1 MASCNSL
8 VSEEQLLCPICLKV
22 FDQPV
27 STPCGHNFCMSCI
40 TTYWNETLLCQCPV
54 CKDTFYVRPHLKVNT
69 FISELTSQ
77 FLSLPQARSS
87 GGPEWPGGGTVLCDV
102 CADLQQEASRSCLNC
117 LTSYCEL
124 HLEPHRRVSGLKNHT
139 LVEPVVGLE
148 DKVCRTHTRLNTR
161 FCKKDTCLLCDVCA
175 GAHNDHR
182 VVSVPQA
189 HKEMSVQLVKIW
201 SRAQQL
207 IQDWLQ
213 RLGVAREAAHG
224 YTSEAEDGIR
234 KNLQDLVILVLKIQ
248 SSILELTEELERRQK
263 AADQE
268 APGLVGSMQAEIA
281 ALCGA
286 NEKLE
291 QLQHTRDP
299 FQFLKNFQSKS
310 ALPPAN
316 DATAIAFKRLV
327 EAEHAWKSA
336 SKSVSLLRQ
345 VLHSTRTRLTLYSC
359 YLPRATVAVAQP
371 GAADPGRR
379 GAPSSRAG
387 GERVS
392 V

>member
-8 VSEEQLLCPICLKV
+8 VSEEQLLCPICLEV
-22 FDQPV
+22 FDHPV

-87 GGPEWPGGGTVLCDV
+87 GGPEWPGGGGGGTVPCDV

-124 HLEPHRRVSGLKNHT
+124 HLEPHRRVSGLKKHT
-139 LVEPVVGLE
+139 LVEPLVGLE
-148 DKVCRTHTRLNTR
+148 DKVCRTHARLKTR
-161 FCKKDTCLLCDVCA
+161 FCKSDMSLLCDVCA
-175 GAHNDHR
+175 GAHDDHG

-189 HKEMSVQLVKIW
+189 HKEMSVLLVKIR

-207 IQDWLQ
+207 IQDRLQ
-213 RLGVAREAAHG
+213 RLGAVREAVHG
-224 YTSEAEDGIR
+224 YASEAKDGIR
-234 KNLQDLVILVLKIQ
+234 KSLQDLVILVLKIQ
-248 SSILELTEELERRQK
+248 SSILELTEELERKQK

-268 APGLVGSMQAEIA
+268 APELIGSMQAEIA

-291 QLQHTRDP
+291 QLQHTKDP
-299 FQFLKNFQSKS
+299 FQFLKDFQGKS
-310 ALPPAN
+310 ALPPAD

-327 EAEHAWKSA
+327 EAEHAWRSV

-345 VLHSTRTRLTLYSC
+345 LLHSTRIRLTLCSS
-359 YLPRATVAVAQP
+359 YLPAAAAS
-371 GAADPGRR
+371 AADAHPLQ
-379 GAPSSRAG
+379 
-387 GERVS
+387 
-392 V
+392 